1 MDRQIVYPGAIP
13 LETDLL
19 NTNRFTMIAIA
30 KLAASVMGSNTY
42 LNGLAC
48 TASSPASM
56 VINIAPREIYS
67 LQNIDSTAYSSLPA
81 DTAHSILKQG
91 ILLSA
96 TSFTLA
102 APSIAGQSINYLIQ
116 VAFQDVDSGAT
127 VLPYYNASNPSQAY
141 SGPNNSGIA
150 QNTIRSGVCSV
161 SVKTGVSATTGSQ
174 VTPSPDAGY
183 VGAYV
188 VTVNQGQTTITST
201 SINLAPNAPFLPKN
215 GLVSGIQS
223 NTMNYSADTGTA
235 NNYVASYFPA
245 VTQLTDGLRLT
256 FKAKNSNTA
265 SSTFSPNGLASA
277 PIYTRVAGALTGG
290 EIAQNKIM
298 EVEWN
303 STLSAWTLISGSDPL
318 SLSALQKSANLSDLA
333 SPQTALTNLGLTGIG
348 IGLPNMVDIANF
360 DWQNFVFTA
369 GANYVT
375 TYNTWVNPPAG
386 ITYNAG
392 TRVSIRVIYIS
403 NIAAGPRMGLE
414 ITPDT
419 SSSANFKV
427 YKLLCVGAAGSRV
440 FTFNQDWNSA
450 NPVPITGGGTGAIT
464 ASAALANLGGIGL
477 SQLTGVV
484 GTSRNAKM
492 SITAASATATFTADE
507 LIVQTALGGLQYK
520 LSSFSKTINLAT
532 TGAGGM
538 DTGTVPATG
547 FVALYAIYNPTTQVS
562 ALLAV
567 NATSVRAAE
576 VYTGANMPAGYTASA
591 LVSVSPISSSQFKP
605 SYLVGRDV
613 SFQTIQVVSASA
625 TMPALIRTSIAS
637 AAPLNTLSVRGN
649 FTAGGASSAAASYA
663 SMVVAMDVIGCGRQE
678 VRLGVYAPNGSD
690 CGGTFSLNITDPQG
704 IYYRFDT
711 DMTSRS
717 GTVSIVS
724 YSF

>member
-56 VINIAPREIYS
+56 VINIAPGEIYS

-102 APSIAGQSINYLIQ
+102 APSTAGQSINYLIQ

-174 VTPSPDAGY
+174 VTPPPDAGY

-201 SINLAPNAPFLPKN
+201 SINLAANAPFLPKN
-215 GLVSGIQS
+215 GLVSGVQS

-277 PIYTRVAGALTGG
+277 PIYTRAAGALTGG

-318 SLSALQKSANLSDLA
+318 AIGALQKSANLSEIKDA
-333 SPQTALTNLGLTGIG
+333 GPAAVAQTLLNLGLG
-348 IGLPNMVDIANF
+348 D
-360 DWQNFVFTA
+360 
-369 GANYVT
+369 
-375 TYNTWVNPPAG
+375 
-386 ITYNAG
+386 
-392 TRVSIRVIYIS
+392 
-403 NIAAGPRMGLE
+403 AAKR
-414 ITPDT
+414 
-419 SSSANFKV
+419 SV
-427 YKLLCVGAAGSRV
+427 
-440 FTFNQDWNSA
+440 
-450 NPVPITGGGTGAIT
+450 GTGANQIPD
-464 ASAALANLGGIGL
+464 
-477 SQLTGVV
+477 
-484 GTSRNAKM
+484 M
-492 SITAASATATFTADE
+492 SSFISSFAQNGYFKFP
-507 LIVQTALGGLQYK
+507 GGLIIQWGEV
-520 LSSFSKTINLAT
+520 
-532 TGAGGM
+532 TGST
-538 DTGTVPATG
+538 TGTVPAN
-547 FVALYAIYNPTTQVS
+547 FPIPFPNALMSTALAIDLIGPSYATLQNQTLGGMSVNTWNS
-562 ALLAV
+562 AG
-567 NATSVRAAE
+567 NRAAL
-576 VYTGANMPAGYTASA
+576 A
-591 LVSVSPISSSQFKP
+591 
-605 SYLVGRDV
+605 
-613 SFQTIQVVSASA
+613 
-625 TMPALIRTSIAS
+625 IRYIA
-637 AAPLNTLSVRGN
+637 
-649 FTAGGASSAAASYA
+649 
-663 SMVVAMDVIGCGRQE
+663 IGW
-678 VRLGVYAPNGSD
+678 
-690 CGGTFSLNITDPQG
+690 
-704 IYYRFDT
+704 
-711 DMTSRS
+711 
-717 GTVSIVS
+717 
-724 YSF
+724 

>member
-56 VINIAPREIYS
+56 VINIAPGEIYS

-318 SLSALQKSANLSDLA
+318 ALSALQKSANLSDLA

-348 IGLPNMVDIANF
+348 IGLPSQTSISNF
-360 DWQNFVFTA
+360 DFQNFVFTS
-369 GANYVT
+369 GGNYLAVT
-375 TYNTWVNPPAG
+375 TNWLNAPAG
-386 ITYNAG
+386 VSYPTALAISITVDYI
-392 TRVSIRVIYIS
+392 TVSGGQIGLTLVP
-403 NIAAGPRMGLE
+403 NTAA
-414 ITPDT
+414 
-419 SSSANFKV
+419 SVNFKV
-427 YKLLCVGAAGSRV
+427 YKVLCVGAPGSRV
-440 FTFNQDWNSA
+440 FTVREDWNSA
-450 NPVPITGGGTGAIT
+450 NPVPISGGGTGAT
-464 ASAALANLGGIGL
+464 AAAGALANLGGIGL
-477 SQLTGVV
+477 SQLTGIV

-492 SITAASATATFTADE
+492 SIPSASATATFTADE

-520 LSSFSKTINLAT
+520 ISGFSKTVNLAT

-547 FVALYAIYNPTTQVS
+547 YVALYAIYNPTSGAT

-567 NATSVRAAE
+567 NATSAPAPE
-576 VYTGANMPAGYTASA
+576 VYGGANMPAGYT
-591 LVSVSPISSSQFKP
+591 
-605 SYLVGRDV
+605 
-613 SFQTIQVVSASA
+613 
-625 TMPALIRTSIAS
+625 
-637 AAPLNTLSVRGN
+637 
-649 FTAGGASSAAASYA
+649 
-663 SMVVAMDVIGCGRQE
+663 
-678 VRLGVYAPNGSD
+678 
-690 CGGTFSLNITDPQG
+690 
-704 IYYRFDT
+704 
-711 DMTSRS
+711 
-717 GTVSIVS
+717 
-724 YSF
+724 